1 MISKARLFC
10 LLAVLS
16 LGISTAVFAHG
27 GDIGLNLEN
36 GRLTAGL
43 IGEDDYENEYFD
55 ANTWVFGSELDYGET
70 LIGKWASN
78 EPGVESYGNLTTN
91 SSIRLDFLDS
101 LLLWNGS
108 GVDLADQTLTVSY
121 AGLGST
127 TTYTG
132 PVHGFNIPIDATGYL
147 HKHLSFAINGADE
160 NDSAIYILKGQFVSD
175 ADGTSN
181 PFAIVFNMNATEE
194 DHDAA
199 ITWAQANAVP
209 EPASTLALGA
219 GLVGLLGFKRRR

>member
-1 MISKARLFC
+1 MISKAILFC

-16 LGISTAVFAHG
+16 LGIPAAVSAHG

-36 GRLTAGL
+36 GILTAGL
-43 IGEDDYENEYFD
+43 IGEDENQNEYFD

-78 EPGVESYGNLTTN
+78 EPGVESYSDLTAN
-91 SSIRLDFLDS
+91 SSVRLDFLDS

-108 GVDLADQTLTVSY
+108 GVDVADETLTAY

-127 TTYTG
+127 TTGTG
-132 PVHGFNIPIDATGYL
+132 SVQGFGMPVSALGYL
-147 HKHLSFAINGADE
+147 HTHLSFAVNGADE
-160 NDSAIYILKGQFVSD
+160 NDSAIYIMKGRFVSNT
-175 ADGTSN
+175 DGASN
-181 PFAIVFNMNATEE
+181 PFAIVFNMNSGEE
-194 DHDAA
+194 EHEEA
-199 ITWAQANAVP
+199 IEWAKANAVP
-209 EPASTLALGA
+209 EPASMLALSA